1 MDNHNLIKDI
11 DRKMAGYKMQPPE
24 NLWDDIEKSLKNDG
38 VIKQHAYNS
47 PKTVRWA
54 AAAVFAG
61 AIVLGGSIWMGIVHD
76 EDMPHPIAS
85 VHRTSTHGLSSCHET
100 NDVKFTSNAIS
111 THVVAVVDKTV
122 RQEEVP
128 VLSDKETEKLTEV
141 GFSSYENE
149 NKANSEANHEV
160 ERVPSVTND
169 DENVHKKHGV
179 RPSTPSLWNAT
190 QDFVARNEATS
201 HFNISLLASNF
212 LNATNREEGYGELV
226 AGTVW
231 KDDSSLGGSSSEND
245 DVMEGVILGNKD
257 SDVYTKKKH
266 RQPVKVGLSVNYQ
279 INKRLSIGTGFVYSY
294 LSSDLT
300 SGTDDYNYTT
310 KQTLQYVGVPLNL
323 TYTMFQGKHYS
334 VYGTGGGMAEKCVRG
349 NSTTDYIIKGKV
361 ENTQHDKISE
371 SRLQYSVNAAV
382 GIQIKMTEN
391 VGFYMEPGISYHFDN
406 HSDVTNIYKDTPL
419 NFSLGLGIRYSF

>member
-24 NLWDDIEKSLKNDG
+24 NLWNDIEKSLKKDG
-38 VIKQHAYNS
+38 VIKQYAYKS
-47 PKTVRWA
+47 HQTVRWA
-54 AAAVFAG
+54 AAAIFAG
-61 AIVLGGSIWMGIVHD
+61 AVVLGGSIWMGVVQN
-76 EDMPHPIAS
+76 ESMEHPIAS
-85 VHRTSTHGLSSCHET
+85 IHRTSTHGLSSCHET
-100 NDVKFTSNAIS
+100 NDIKFTSNAIS
-111 THVVAVVDKTV
+111 AHVIAIVGKSI
-122 RQEEVP
+122 RQEDIP
-128 VLSDKETEKLTEV
+128 VLSDKETENLPEV
-141 GFSSYENE
+141 GFSSSENGD
-149 NKANSEANHEV
+149 KANSEANHEG
-160 ERVPSVTND
+160 EEVPPVTSVG
-169 DENVHKKHGV
+169 EKVHKKHDV
-179 RPSTPSLWNAT
+179 RPSTPSLWNTT
-190 QDFVARNEATS
+190 QDFVARNESTTR
-201 HFNISLLASNF
+201 FNISLLASNF
-212 LNATNREEGYGELV
+212 LNATNRQEGYGELV

-231 KDDSSLGGSSSEND
+231 KDNSSLGGSSSDND
-245 DVMEGVILGNKD
+245 DAMEGVILGNKD

-279 INKRLSIGTGFVYSY
+279 INKNLSIGTGLVYSY

-300 SGTDDYNYTT
+300 SGTDDNNYTT

-334 VYGTGGGMAEKCVRG
+334 VYGTGGGMAEKCVKG
-349 NSTTDYIIKGKV
+349 NSTTDYIINGKV
-361 ENTQHDKISE
+361 ENTQHDKVSE

-382 GIQIKMTEN
+382 GIQIKATEN